1 MKCSNMNCEQVDYK
15 CRPEYCSNNK
25 DGASKSWGYCNMLHW
40 KNIKNSPNYHRF
52 IQLCL
57 KDRKENNQTK
67 KYIRK
72 KKHTISV
79 NAELLHHKM
88 PYIWRFLKPKTR
100 RKMIELA
107 KEPLQ
112 KINIP
117 FMVFTKKRKT
127 SKEIQ
132 KLRKKFKDI

>member
-1 MKCSNMNCEQVDYK
+1 MNCDQVDYK

-25 DGASKSWGYCNMLHW
+25 DGSSKSWGYCNMLHW
-40 KNIKNSPNYHRF
+40 KTIKKSPNYHRF
-52 IQLCL
+52 IKLCL
-57 KDRKENNQTK
+57 KDMKENNKTK

-72 KKHTISV
+72 NKDTISV

-107 KEPLQ
+107 KEPVQ

-117 FMVFTKKRKT
+117 FMIFTKKIKP

>member
-1 MKCSNMNCEQVDYK
+1 MDCDQGDYK

-25 DGASKSWGYCNMLHW
+25 DGSSKSWGYCNMLHW
-40 KNIKNSPNYHRF
+40 KKMINSPNYEKF
-52 IQLCL
+52 LKLCIKEL
-57 KDRKENNQTK
+57 KTK
-67 KYIRK
+67 KNIPRK
-72 KKHTISV
+72 KTKHTLSV

-107 KEPLQ
+107 KEPIK

-127 SKEIQ
+127 SKEIK
-132 KLRKKFKDI
+132 KLRSKFKDI

>member
-1 MKCSNMNCEQVDYK
+1 MNCEQVDYK

-25 DGASKSWGYCNMLHW
+25 DGASKSWSYCNMLHW
-40 KNIKNSPNYHRF
+40 KNIKNSPNYNKF
-52 IQLCL
+52 INLCL
-57 KDRKENNQTK
+57 KDIKHNKDNKTK
-67 KYIRK
+67 KYIK
-72 KKHTISV
+72 NKHTISV

-107 KEPLQ
+107 KEPLK

-117 FMVFTKKRKT
+117 FMVFTKKRKP

-132 KLRKKFKDI
+132 TLRKKFKDI